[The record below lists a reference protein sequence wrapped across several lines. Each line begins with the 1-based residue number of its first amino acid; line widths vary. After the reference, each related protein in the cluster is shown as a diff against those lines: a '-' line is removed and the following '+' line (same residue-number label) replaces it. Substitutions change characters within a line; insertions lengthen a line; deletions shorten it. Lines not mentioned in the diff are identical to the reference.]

1 MKISCTSLSKKES
14 NAIGR
19 FLEILSRHRR
29 VIGACLYGSKVAGY
43 GGPDSD
49 IDIIVVVKD
58 YPHTVR
64 YSYSRTEEVKI
75 SALIVNYLALQ
86 KDAEAGLLGEFVVGR
101 LLHIYEVLINH
112 DLFKS
117 IELIYK
123 RRIILEEIF
132 DIIRT
137 TNIMCTEI
145 KFPLEF
151 ILFSKIKRR
160 SSVYPAA
167 LYSYYK
173 IYTGKCARANL
184 AFALKGFKDALEDIV
199 ANDRG
204 LLVLKRSAANTDD
217 LVLQIG
223 KKRLVLDKQRGRY
236 FIRLKLAKKLQ
247 IFSSYV
253 VHAYAARKV
262 FHYTIREA
270 ESKIKRYRSQPI
282 CMPEFMASPRQYYW
296 KLDEGLVI
304 AGGNRKWFDL
314 VAKSLGL
321 VRYALSKKIRLGDI
335 NSRTVCYTLQDTSVS
350 GHSISIVAK
359 KFATLKGAKWAA
371 LNFWS
376 FSTGS
381 HFKHSFKVDPLFR
394 LGNEYKALRYLRNE
408 IGLDTPSVL
417 AINFECRILVT
428 NFVEGQSMSQIIQ
441 DSLKKRSTA
450 GIENIFWI
458 RTAGKSIAMIHSTQS
473 ALGNIKPNNIIIN
486 NAGGVNSRVF
496 FTDLE
501 QFNFNNTEYSS
512 DPIWDII
519 QFLCWSLKRTKNISI
534 AKEIVR
540 EFLSGYFSC
549 SQLSTQHMET
559 MTMKEYLRQQLF
571 RKSQDYLQQFYPLI
585 STYIAQSIHE
595 EINNLAE

>member
-1 MKISCTSLSKKES
+1 MKISCTSLSKEES

-19 FLEILSRHRR
+19 YLEILSRHRR

-58 YPHTVR
+58 YPHTVK

-75 SALIVNYLALQ
+75 SALIVDYFALQ

-101 LLHIYEVLINH
+101 LLHTYEALINH

-123 RRIILEEIF
+123 RRIILEELF

-137 TNIMCTEI
+137 TNILCTEI

-151 ILFSKIKRR
+151 VLFSKIKRR

-173 IYTGKCARANL
+173 IYSGKCAGANL
-184 AFALKGFKDALEDIV
+184 AFALGGFKDALEEIM

-204 LLVLKRSAANTDD
+204 LLILKRSATNTEDF
-217 LVLQIG
+217 VLQIG
-223 KKRLVLDKQRGRY
+223 KKRLVLNKQRERN
-236 FIRLKLAKKLQ
+236 FTRLKLAKKLQ

-253 VHAYAARKV
+253 IHAYAGRRV

-270 ESKIKRYRSQPI
+270 ESKIKRYRSKPI
-282 CMPEFMASPRQYYW
+282 CMPEFMASPREYYW

-304 AGGNRKWFDL
+304 SGRNRKWLDL
-314 VAKSLGL
+314 VAKSSGL
-321 VRYALSKKIRLGDI
+321 VRYAISKKIRLGDI
-335 NSRTVCYTLQDTSVS
+335 NSRTVCYTLQDTSVL

-376 FSTGS
+376 FSVGS

-408 IGLDTPSVL
+408 IGLNTPAVL
-417 AINFECRILVT
+417 AINFERRILVT
-428 NFVEGQSMSQIIQ
+428 SFVEGQSMSQIIK

-458 RTAGKSIAMIHSTQS
+458 RTAGKNVAMIHSTQS
-473 ALGNIKPNNIIIN
+473 ALGNIKPNSIIIN
-486 NAGGVNSRVF
+486 NVGGINSRIF

-501 QFNFNNTEYSS
+501 QFSFNNTGYSS

-519 QFLCWSLKRTKNISI
+519 QFLCWSLKRTNNIPI

-549 SQLSTQHMET
+549 SQLSTRNMET

-571 RKSQDYLQQFYPLI
+571 RKSPDYLEQFYPLI

-595 EINNLAE
+595 EINRLAE

>member
-270 ESKIKRYRSQPI
+270 ESKLKRYRSQPI
-282 CMPEFMASPRQYYW
+282 CMPEFMASPRQHYW